1 VALLKITRH
10 VGYQV
15 APIHTIKSGF
25 IIPLLVIALGLP
37 FVPLGSRP
45 RRPAE

>member
-1 VALLKITRH
+1 VALLRITRH
-10 VGYQV
+10 VGHWN
-15 APIHTIKSGF
+15 APLHTIKSGF